1 MWNLSTR
8 HIYDGYKIKTVMK
21 TSIIILAGALVTA
34 GAASVV
40 SGTKN
45 QPIAVQHQQLN
56 GIGPQTTLS
65 KGVADGGLDISN
77 TQQTSTKKSPKCVFM
92 TTFEGKGLD
101 EGNRVNLPARVVNSM
116 DVGMDW
122 LVDAQ
127 NGDGGWGA
135 GSHSRQEIRDPHAV
149 KSDPATTA
157 MVAMAIRRE
166 GSTLNNGKHAGEL
179 REATRFLL
187 EAVESSNENDLNI
200 TRLTGTQPQM
210 KLGQNLDVV
219 LTSQFLGNLLQ
230 DVDCDPQ
237 MKRRIK
243 SAMAKC
249 VDKISR
255 GQSSNG
261 SQQGS
266 GWAGVLQSSFATS
279 ALETAKDAGVAVDED
294 VLDRSRDFQKNNMNV
309 ETNEVLTESA
319 AGVMLYSVSGSTRA
333 SAKETA
339 EAKNIVAKA
348 KREGKIANSEVNMD
362 NLRKAGVAEEQA
374 MKYNTAYQVN
384 KAAKNMAQKED
395 VLTGFGNNGGEEF
408 MSYLQTGE
416 GLIVSH
422 DNDWK
427 SWYDKTSAR
436 LVGIQNNDGS
446 WSGHHCI
453 TSPVFCTATCILVL
467 SINND
472 IDALVAMGAE

>member
-1 MWNLSTR
+1 
-8 HIYDGYKIKTVMK
+8 MK
-21 TSIIILAGALVTA
+21 TSIIILAGSLLTA
-34 GAASVV
+34 GTASVI
-40 SGTKN
+40 SGTWN
-45 QPIAVQHQQLN
+45 QTNFQTQHSHS
-56 GIGPQTTLS
+56 GKGPQPTHTTR
-65 KGVADGGLDISN
+65 ATDGGLGVSAV
-77 TQQTSTKKSPKCVFM
+77 KKATTEEAPKCVFM
-92 TTFEGKGLD
+92 TTFEGKGLNK
-101 EGNRVNLPARVVNSM
+101 GNTVNLPARVVNSM

-122 LVDAQ
+122 LIDAQ

-135 GSHSRQEIRDPHAV
+135 GSHNRQEIRDPHAV

-157 MVAMAIRRE
+157 MVAMAIRRN
-166 GSTLNNGKHAGEL
+166 GSTLNNGNHAGEL
-179 REATRFLL
+179 REATMYLL
-187 EAVESSNENDLNI
+187 NAVESSNENDLNI
-200 TRLTGTQPQM
+200 TNLKGTQPQT
-210 KLGQNLDVV
+210 KLGQNIDVV

-230 DVDCDPQ
+230 DVDCDQ
-237 MKRRIK
+237 QLRRRIK

-279 ALETAKDAGVAVDED
+279 ALETAKDAGVAVDD
-294 VLDRSRDFQKNNMNV
+294 IVLDRSRDFQKNNMNI
-309 ETNEVLTESA
+309 ETNEVVTESA

-339 EAKNIVAKA
+339 EAKNILAKA
-348 KREGKIANSEVNMD
+348 KREGKIASSEVNVD
-362 NLRKAGVAEEQA
+362 NLRKAGVSEELA

-384 KAAKNMAQKED
+384 KAAKNIAQKDD
-395 VLTGFGNNGGEEF
+395 VLSGFGNNGGEEF

-416 GLIVSH
+416 GLIMSH

-427 SWYDKTSAR
+427 TWYDKTSAR

-453 TSPVFCTATCILVL
+453 TSPVFCTATCLLILSV
-467 SINND
+467 NND
-472 IDALVAMGAE
+472 IERLRQNNQQE

>member
-1 MWNLSTR
+1 
-8 HIYDGYKIKTVMK
+8 MK
-21 TSIIILAGALVTA
+21 TSIIILAGSLLTA
-34 GAASVV
+34 GAASVI
-40 SGTKN
+40 SGTWN
-45 QPIAVQHQQLN
+45 QTNFQTQHSHS
-56 GIGPQTTLS
+56 GKGPQPTLTTR
-65 KGVADGGLDISN
+65 ATDEGLGISIV
-77 TQQTSTKKSPKCVFM
+77 KKATTEEAPKCVFM
-92 TTFEGKGLD
+92 TTFEGKGLNK
-101 EGNRVNLPARVVNSM
+101 GNTVNLPARVVNSM

-122 LVDAQ
+122 LIDAQ

-135 GSHSRQEIRDPHAV
+135 GSHNRQEIRDPHAV

-157 MVAMAIRRE
+157 MVAMAIRRN
-166 GSTLNNGKHAGEL
+166 GSTLNKGNHAGEL
-179 REATRFLL
+179 REATMYLL
-187 EAVESSNENDLNI
+187 NAVESSNENDLNI
-200 TRLTGTQPQM
+200 TNLKGTQPQT
-210 KLGQNLDVV
+210 KLGQNIDVV

-230 DVDCDPQ
+230 DVDCDQ
-237 MKRRIK
+237 QLRRRIK
-243 SAMAKC
+243 TAMAKC

-279 ALETAKDAGVAVDED
+279 ALETAKDAGVAVDD
-294 VLDRSRDFQKNNMNV
+294 IVLDRSRDFQKNNMNI
-309 ETNEVLTESA
+309 ETNEVVTESA

-348 KREGKIANSEVNMD
+348 KREGKISSSEVNVD
-362 NLRKAGVAEEQA
+362 NLRKAGVSEELA

-384 KAAKNMAQKED
+384 KAAKNIAQKDD
-395 VLTGFGNNGGEEF
+395 VLSGFGNNGGEEF

-416 GLIVSH
+416 GLIMSH

-427 SWYDKTSAR
+427 TWYDKTSAR

-453 TSPVFCTATCILVL
+453 TSPVFCTATCLLILSV
-467 SINND
+467 NND
-472 IDALVAMGAE
+472 IERLRQNNQQE